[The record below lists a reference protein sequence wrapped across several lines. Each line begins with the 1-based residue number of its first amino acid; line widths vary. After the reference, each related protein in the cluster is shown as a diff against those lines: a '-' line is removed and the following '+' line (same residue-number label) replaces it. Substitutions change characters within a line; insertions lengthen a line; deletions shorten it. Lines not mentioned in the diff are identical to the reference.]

1 MQGFKEFWLLDEVES
16 LNIKKGVRFGDAGK
30 FDRNI
35 EHSYDGELL
44 GNFLNHNVYCEK
56 YDRYGRLRPTYILTD
71 ASDDV
76 KIVLRVKSKGR
87 NSWQVDTVAAS
98 NKNTIPTHKF
108 YAWIIK
114 KKNIILVSGNEQS
127 EGGKKV
133 WERLSKEPGIGMH
146 GWLNG
151 KPVNLGSHLG
161 VDTEDETHNK
171 SLWWTDGKMD
181 DEEYNSRKAAR
192 DMLLVAF
199 KK

>member
-16 LNIKKGVRFGDAGK
+16 LDIKKGSKFGDDRK

-35 EHSYDGELL
+35 EDSYDEDLLELL

-56 YDRYGRLRPTYILTD
+56 SRQTRLEYILTD
-71 ASDDV
+71 ASDNV
-76 KIVLRVKSKGR
+76 KIVLNVKPKGR

-98 NKNTIPTHKF
+98 NKNRVPAHKF

-171 SLWWTDGKMD
+171 SLWRQDGKMD
-181 DEEYNSRKAAR
+181 GEEYNSREAAL